1 MIETFLEA
9 NSLPY
14 KVEDFKAKGGNN
26 IMNVWRKRCYKFLSE
41 HGWTIQQIAD
51 AFGRDKSTIWS
62 SLKGDKNVA

>member
-1 MIETFLEA
+1 MIETFLEV

-14 KVEDFKAKGGNN
+14 NINDFKAKGGNN
-26 IMNVWRKRCYKFLSE
+26 TMNADRKWCYKFLHS

-62 SLKGDKNVA
+62 SLKGGKNVA